1 MSRATAIGIVVGV
14 ALAALT
20 WVPGSPL
27 RGAAWPVATNVV
39 ALLLCVLLLT
49 MVHELGHAVAGLAL
63 GLRVSAVVLGAG
75 PPLAEGRLGGVRVT
89 LARLPLGGVTL
100 LGVRPGTSHPALR
113 LGLTFLAGPL
123 VNALLLLGTGLRL
136 GGFGRMFSLAWL
148 AVVSPVEAFGWA
160 NLLFAVISLI
170 PYRTA
175 TPFGLVP
182 SDGGRLLE
190 AVREPD
196 AIAAKG
202 YQAHY
207 AVDGHEALRVGD
219 FQGALRRYREGIAQH
234 PQSFMLRHGLA
245 LALINLER
253 FDEARQELVPL
264 FETPEARRPEVRLA
278 LKNSIAS
285 CDLMLAMPGRPE
297 LLEEADRYTQE
308 TMRAARR
315 LPSVVGTRG
324 AVLLQQGRTVEAL
337 RLLRDA
343 HSGSSDAV
351 ARATNA
357 GWLAVAEARL
367 GARDRARRWLEKGRA
382 LGVPVYTLRLAEE
395 ALADGT

>member
-1 MSRATAIGIVVGV
+1 VSRATAIGIVVGV

-100 LGVRPGTSHPALR
+100 LGVRPKTSRPALR

-123 VNALLLLGTGLRL
+123 VNGLLLLGMGLAHGL
-136 GGFGRMFSLAWL
+136 GRMFSLAWL
-148 AVVSPVEAFGWA
+148 AGVSPVEAFGWA
-160 NLLFAVISLI
+160 NLLFVVISLI

-190 AVREPD
+190 ALREPRE
-196 AIAAKG
+196 IAAKG
-202 YQAHY
+202 YQAYY

-219 FQGALRRYREGIAQH
+219 FQGAARRYRDGIAEH
-234 PQSFMLRHGLA
+234 PHSFMLRHGLA

-253 FDEARQELVPL
+253 FAEARQELVPL
-264 FETPEARRPEVRLA
+264 FQAREAERPEIRLA
-278 LKNSIAS
+278 LKNSIAY
-285 CDLMLAMPGRPE
+285 CDVMLATQGQAE
-297 LLEEADRYTQE
+297 LLEEADRYTEQ
-308 TMRAARR
+308 TMREGRGIWSYA
-315 LPSVVGTRG
+315 GTRG
-324 AVLLQQGRTVEAL
+324 AVLLQQGRIEEAL
-337 RLLRDA
+337 RLLGNA
-343 HSGSSDAV
+343 YSGGRDAV

-357 GWLAVAEARL
+357 GWIAVAEARR
-367 GARDRARRWLEKGRA
+367 GAPDRARRWLEKGRA
-382 LGVPVYTLRLAEE
+382 LGVPVHTLKLAEE
-395 ALADGT
+395 ALAGET